1 VDFDRPTTVK
11 KYSSFEQTFVHT
23 MSYSVKCVFMHLLT
37 S

>member
-23 MSYSVKCVFMHLLT
+23 MSYSV
-37 S
+37 